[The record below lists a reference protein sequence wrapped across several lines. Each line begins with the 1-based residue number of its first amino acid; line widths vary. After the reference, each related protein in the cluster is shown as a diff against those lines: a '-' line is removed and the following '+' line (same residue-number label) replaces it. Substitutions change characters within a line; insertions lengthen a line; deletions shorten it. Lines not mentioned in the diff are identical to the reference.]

1 MILEC
6 IFLFY
11 PAYIF
16 DRVYRSCYAR
26 YISGTHCLRLIPSIL
41 FNSMIA
47 YRRTK
52 WFILGAVLFYFIVGN
67 GARYWLGREI
77 YPIFSWEL
85 FSYVPNELVDYGLRV
100 TQVDHK
106 VLPKAVYF
114 EAAPSLFSDAQSI
127 IAYNN
132 IQALG
137 QLLDAH
143 QADNAQAARIK
154 VEQQHL
160 HIAHALSYEIIRRSS
175 IPLVRWKTGSF
186 ATEVVI
192 ANFETSP

>member
-1 MILEC
+1 M
-6 IFLFY
+6 
-11 PAYIF
+11 A
-16 DRVYRSCYAR
+16 
-26 YISGTHCLRLIPSIL
+26 
-41 FNSMIA
+41 A

-52 WFILGAVLFYFIVGN
+52 WLILGAILFYFTVGN

-100 TQVDHK
+100 TQVDHR

-114 EAAPSLFSDAQSI
+114 EAAPELFKDAQSI

-137 QLLDAH
+137 QMIDAH
-143 QADNAQAARIK
+143 RSDNAEAAHIK

-160 HIAHALSYEIIRRSS
+160 QIAHSLRYEIVRRNS
-175 IPLVRWKTGSF
+175 IPLIRWKTGSF
-186 ATEVVI
+186 SSEVVI
-192 ANFETSP
+192 ANFETAQ